1 MSELSTFCEKEI
13 VRRFE
18 QLDEIAIVDMHGFT
32 LPQVL
37 ITPNVNILQVL
48 QIDQSEVA
56 SQIANQNAE
65 LGNVVLKDGV
75 YEYNVNLTSSL
86 TTLDK
91 VKNLPLRLG
100 NQTYLLH
107 QIASV
112 TMAAR
117 TRRGSYLYN
126 DQQAIALSIRKQS
139 DANNFKLKEKVDTLL
154 HNFAQDYPKLEF
166 HLVQDQSK
174 ILKVS
179 FDNLF
184 SSLLY
189 GLFFSSLIMFWFLGN
204 WRTSLI
210 ILMVVPISLIISLFF
225 FYLLDISINMISIS
239 GLILGVGLMIDNAII
254 TIENIRQWLTEHDL
268 SEASVEGPNEILA
281 PMTSSALTTISV
293 FMPLVLLGG
302 IAGSLFYDQALSIAI
317 SLSCSVMVSFLI
329 IPVLFYNIMKLK
341 ATKPKNNNNKT
352 LLYRIHHY
360 VLNFS
365 ITNRFTIVLIF
376 LILSGISF
384 YFSMKIP
391 SESFPKTTVETL
403 EIDIDWSAQI
413 GIDQSEDR
421 ISRLYHHLRKDIVNV
436 SSHIGE
442 YQYLLS
448 DQDQSINEC
457 LIKVNIM
464 PNAEKT
470 IEQKV
475 NSYLKSNYADASF
488 TIRPA
493 KTVFDYI
500 INTDAYPFAMYVS
513 ERSQLESPAVKTISD
528 FIDTLGTRGIT
539 TFSPSTQ
546 SYFSLKIDRE
556 KAAIYQVSDQKIIQS
571 LQSLFGNLYVT
582 DLRASEQYIPIYLS
596 LKNGD
601 VSKEKI
607 NDITVTNSE
616 NKTLPLSNFIS
627 WQVVENYKSITS
639 DRVGE
644 MIELGVNAHTPDLP
658 LIVNKLRAIF
668 KNLEIRTGG
677 QHVENEMMIAEL
689 KFIFLVVIGLLYLIL
704 AAQFESLVLPFI
716 VLVSVPVSISCALLC
731 LYITDQSINLISMV
745 GLIIMSGIVV
755 NDAILKVDMMKKGIK
770 SGLDLKVAI
779 FNAGDKRVSAIIMT
793 SLTTILALT
802 PLFFSNGL
810 GVEIQKPMAIVV
822 ISGVTIGTFVS
833 LSFTPALFSYY
844 YKYFVKK

>member
-1 MSELSTFCEKEI
+1 
-13 VRRFE
+13 
-18 QLDEIAIVDMHGFT
+18 
-32 LPQVL
+32 
-37 ITPNVNILQVL
+37 
-48 QIDQSEVA
+48 
-56 SQIANQNAE
+56 
-65 LGNVVLKDGV
+65 
-75 YEYNVNLTSSL
+75 
-86 TTLDK
+86 
-91 VKNLPLRLG
+91 
-100 NQTYLLH
+100 
-107 QIASV
+107 
-112 TMAAR
+112 
-117 TRRGSYLYN
+117 
-126 DQQAIALSIRKQS
+126 
-139 DANNFKLKEKVDTLL
+139 
-154 HNFAQDYPKLEF
+154 
-166 HLVQDQSK
+166 
-174 ILKVS
+174 
-179 FDNLF
+179 
-184 SSLLY
+184 
-189 GLFFSSLIMFWFLGN
+189 
-204 WRTSLI
+204 
-210 ILMVVPISLIISLFF
+210 
-225 FYLLDISINMISIS
+225 
-239 GLILGVGLMIDNAII
+239 
-254 TIENIRQWLTEHDL
+254 
-268 SEASVEGPNEILA
+268 
-281 PMTSSALTTISV
+281 
-293 FMPLVLLGG
+293 
-302 IAGSLFYDQALSIAI
+302 
-317 SLSCSVMVSFLI
+317 
-329 IPVLFYNIMKLK
+329 
-341 ATKPKNNNNKT
+341 
-352 LLYRIHHY
+352 
-360 VLNFS
+360 
-365 ITNRFTIVLIF
+365 
-376 LILSGISF
+376 
-384 YFSMKIP
+384 
-391 SESFPKTTVETL
+391 
-403 EIDIDWSAQI
+403 
-413 GIDQSEDR
+413 
-421 ISRLYHHLRKDIVNV
+421 
-436 SSHIGE
+436 
-442 YQYLLS
+442 
-448 DQDQSINEC
+448 
-457 LIKVNIM
+457 
-464 PNAEKT
+464 
-470 IEQKV
+470 
-475 NSYLKSNYADASF
+475 
-488 TIRPA
+488 
-493 KTVFDYI
+493 
-500 INTDAYPFAMYVS
+500 MYVS

-627 WQVVENYKSITS
+627 WQVVENYKSINS

-731 LYITDQSINLISMV
+731 LYITDQSINLISIV

>member
-13 VRRFE
+13 IRRLE

-37 ITPNVNILQVL
+37 ITPNVNNLQAL

-117 TRRGSYLYN
+117 PRRGSYLYN